1 MEKKRYRFVGTET
14 MLGERRLSRLGD
26 VVELSD
32 EEHACVCGET
42 GLPVVPDEDFETV
55 GFTAEEIKKHGTFGG
70 RVNAPGGFWSK
81 LAKVQD
87 FIGVAAKVARVVNEV
102 KK

>member
-1 MEKKRYRFVGTET
+1 MEKKKYRFVGTET

-42 GLPVVPDEDFETV
+42 GLPVVPDEEFNSA
-55 GFTAEEIKKHGTFGG
+55 GFTQEEIKKHGTFGG
-70 RVNAPGGFWSK
+70 RANAPNGFWSK
-81 LAKVQD
+81 LARVQD
-87 FIGVAAKVARVVNEV
+87 FIGVVAKAAKVINEV

>member
-1 MEKKRYRFVGTET
+1 MEKKKYRFVGTET

-32 EEHACVCGET
+32 EEHACVCGDT
-42 GLPVVPDEDFETV
+42 GLPVVPESDFEAV
-55 GFTAEEIKKHGTFGG
+55 GFTPEELKKHGTLGG
-70 RVNAPGGFWSK
+70 RINAPSGFWAK

-87 FIGVAAKVARVVNEV
+87 FIGVVAKVLQVINEV